1 MHKERAKRK
10 SWEDQNHLCGSGDG
24 PRKKAKR
31 APIKGLEKSQIE
43 FVLPDQPRDVIEE
56 EALRTRTLHERSLD
70 GRQAAME
77 TATEQLVAAAPPQR
91 QEQVARAAVRVQ
103 EHADAQV
110 AATAA
115 APTVE
120 HQGRRVDAGEV
131 LKRMLQLEEENRQL
145 HQRTAYL
152 AQMPPISAERLAMNG
167 RMQAA
172 MRAQTGF
179 GSYRTFLRFMD
190 QFRVYFPQG
199 VRQYRGLESIPN
211 DVLEAAINEN
221 AKRGTAAPG
230 ATLPWWEGEEGAASA
245 DGSSVASSGD
255 EDAPRTGR
263 VGSGVCAG
271 EEEGEEGE

>member
-24 PRKKAKR
+24 PRKKAKW

-91 QEQVARAAVRVQ
+91 QEQVARAAARVQ

-115 APTVE
+115 E
-120 HQGRRVDAGEV
+120 RR
-131 LKRMLQLEEENRQL
+131 
-145 HQRTAYL
+145 
-152 AQMPPISAERLAMNG
+152 
-167 RMQAA
+167 
-172 MRAQTGF
+172 
-179 GSYRTFLRFMD
+179 
-190 QFRVYFPQG
+190 
-199 VRQYRGLESIPN
+199 
-211 DVLEAAINEN
+211 
-221 AKRGTAAPG
+221 
-230 ATLPWWEGEEGAASA
+230 
-245 DGSSVASSGD
+245 
-255 EDAPRTGR
+255 
-263 VGSGVCAG
+263 AG
-271 EEEGEEGE
+271 EERHLQV

>member
-1 MHKERAKRK
+1 
-10 SWEDQNHLCGSGDG
+10 
-24 PRKKAKR
+24 
-31 APIKGLEKSQIE
+31 
-43 FVLPDQPRDVIEE
+43 
-56 EALRTRTLHERSLD
+56 
-70 GRQAAME
+70 
-77 TATEQLVAAAPPQR
+77 
-91 QEQVARAAVRVQ
+91 VQ

-263 VGSGVCAG
+263 VGSGICAG

>member
-24 PRKKAKR
+24 PRKKAKW

-230 ATLPWWEGEEGAASA
+230 ATLPWWEDEEGAASA

-263 VGSGVCAG
+263 VGSGICAG